1 MKIDLSKGVFI
12 QIGGELGKYNS
23 LPIDSLVKIAQELQ
37 NLLFVLAKTDLSSA
51 TTIDLNNL
59 KIELTAFKKGSAVP
73 QFAYSQRVENM
84 CGMFWQENRIEV
96 NEKFEKL
103 IEISNTG
110 DYSILAEIYPEPIKR
125 NPIVETLYSF
135 TSSFGNAPVC
145 FIDYLNGGDKITPI
159 YQIRK
164 FKSKVKNNLLG
175 EIKGVE
181 PSVSTIDEVVGRIK
195 ITNKGGKQRQSI
207 VEFYSDK
214 EYSLEYAPEIIVF
227 GSVKYILK
235 FPLRCLFEKEEDYY
249 IIQSE
254 LLGIIGTAIAT
265 DEAQNSFSEEFDFI
279 YNKLNSL
286 EVSELSEHNRF
297 IKTNINHIVDKV
309 EK

>member
-37 NLLFVLAKTDLSSA
+37 NLLFTLAKIDLSSA
-51 TTIDLNNL
+51 ASIDLNNL
-59 KIELTAFKKGSAVP
+59 KIELMDFKKGSAVP
-73 QFAYSQRVENM
+73 QFAYSPRVENM
-84 CGMFWQENRIEV
+84 SGMFWQENRIAV
-96 NEKFEKL
+96 NKKFEKL

-135 TSSFGNAPVC
+135 TSSFGNAPVS
-145 FIDYLNGGDKITPI
+145 FVDYHDGGGGITPI
-159 YQIRK
+159 YKVQK
-164 FKSKVKNNLLG
+164 FKSKVKKSLLG
-175 EIKGVE
+175 EIKGDV
-181 PSVSTIDEVVGRIK
+181 PSVSTTDEVVGRIK

-207 VEFYSDK
+207 VEVYSDK
-214 EYSLEYAPEIIVF
+214 EYSLEYAPEIIIF
-227 GSVKYILK
+227 GSIKYILK
-235 FPLRCLFEKEEDYY
+235 YPLRCLFGKEEDYY

-254 LLGIIGTAIAT
+254 MLGIIGTGIAI
-265 DEAQNSFSEEFDFI
+265 DEAENSFSEEFDFI

-286 EVSELSEHNRF
+286 EVSELSENNIF